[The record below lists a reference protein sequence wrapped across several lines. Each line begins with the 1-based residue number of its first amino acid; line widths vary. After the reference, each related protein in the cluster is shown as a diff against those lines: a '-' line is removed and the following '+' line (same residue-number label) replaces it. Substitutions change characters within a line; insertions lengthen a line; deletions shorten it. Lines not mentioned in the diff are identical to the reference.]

1 MPILSIFSGIL
12 GRIGGW
18 ALFALAALGALWFG
32 RRQAKS
38 EGIAEAKQEQ
48 EIANGRAAMDRV
60 RSDETV
66 RSAGADAAREQLRR
80 DWSK

>member
-1 MPILSIFSGIL
+1 VITALRALFSGIL

-18 ALFALAALGALWFG
+18 LLAAAGVLAFLKY
-32 RRQAKS
+32 RDVKAKS
-38 EGIAEAKQEQ
+38 EAKQEQ